1 MFIPSQ
7 ATPLARETILNHP
20 LLCDL
25 CKMCGVDADDRESA
39 LYYLD
44 KSICALLFAI
54 PSKANQSK
62 MYPHEQEEL

>member
-1 MFIPSQ
+1 
-7 ATPLARETILNHP
+7 
-20 LLCDL
+20 
-25 CKMCGVDADDRESA
+25 MCGVDADDRESA

-44 KSICALLFAI
+44 KSIFALLFAI